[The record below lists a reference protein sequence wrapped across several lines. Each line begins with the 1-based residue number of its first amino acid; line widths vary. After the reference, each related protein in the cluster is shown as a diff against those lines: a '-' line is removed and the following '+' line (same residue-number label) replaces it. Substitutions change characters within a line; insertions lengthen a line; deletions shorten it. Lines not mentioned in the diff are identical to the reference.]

1 MRKLS
6 CAVSIISILGLAPVY
21 ADTPLDIGAAAITQK
36 IVTGR
41 IAAKERPLKP
51 GDRVFQN
58 ETVVTGNEAGAQI
71 LFRDETALTMGP
83 DSSVVLDTL
92 VYDPE
97 KRSGKMTIRAL
108 SGAFRFVSGS
118 GPKEG
123 YQISTPMG
131 TIGVRGTILRFWL
144 GPDQLKLQ
152 VDEGAA
158 TYCNARTSRP
168 ESRDDERRKVG
179 ATDCV
184 ALDRPGTFVVI
195 TKQQIGEVKSVSAPI
210 PGSLANQT
218 ITSDPGQK
226 QYMSIL
232 DAMKPPT
239 LSPSA
244 GPTGTG
250 DGTRPHTPR

>member
-6 CAVSIISILGLAPVY
+6 WAVSAMSILGVAPVY
-21 ADTPLDIGAAAITQK
+21 ADSPSEIGTAAITK
-36 IVTGR
+36 NAVTIR
-41 IAAKERPLKP
+41 MAAQQRPLKI
-51 GDRVFQN
+51 GDHVFQN

-83 DSSVVLDTL
+83 DSSVVLDTM

-118 GPKEG
+118 GPKDG
-123 YQISTPMG
+123 YQIETPMG
-131 TIGVRGTILRFWL
+131 TIGVRGTIVRFWL
-144 GPDQLKLQ
+144 GSDELKVQ

-158 TYCNARTSRP
+158 TYCNARTSQP
-168 ESRDDERRKVG
+168 KSREDERRKVG
-179 ATDCV
+179 VKDCV

-195 TKQQIGEVKSVSAPI
+195 TKQQIGDVKSITAPSA
-210 PGSLANQT
+210 GSLANQT

-232 DAMKPPT
+232 DSLKPP
-239 LSPSA
+239 PPPPA
-244 GPTGTG
+244 PTALR
-250 DGTRPHTPR
+250 DGTPPHRPR

>member
-6 CAVSIISILGLAPVY
+6 WAVSAISILGVAPVF
-21 ADTPLDIGAAAITQK
+21 ADSPSEIGTVAITK
-36 IVTGR
+36 NAVT
-41 IAAKERPLKP
+41 IHMAAQVRPLKL

-83 DSSVVLDTL
+83 DSSVILDTM

-118 GPKEG
+118 GPKNG
-123 YQISTPMG
+123 YQIETPMG

-144 GPDQLKLQ
+144 GTDELKVQ

-158 TYCNARTSRP
+158 TYCNVRKSRP
-168 ESRDDERRKVG
+168 EPREDKRRKVG
-179 ATDCV
+179 VNDCV

-195 TKQQIGEVKSVSAPI
+195 NKQQIGEVKSINAPSA
-210 PGSLANQT
+210 GGLANQT
-218 ITSDPGQK
+218 NPGQN

-232 DAMKPPT
+232 DSLKPP
-239 LSPSA
+239 PPPPA
-244 GPTGTG
+244 PPVTG
-250 DGTRPHTPR
+250 DGTRPRRPH